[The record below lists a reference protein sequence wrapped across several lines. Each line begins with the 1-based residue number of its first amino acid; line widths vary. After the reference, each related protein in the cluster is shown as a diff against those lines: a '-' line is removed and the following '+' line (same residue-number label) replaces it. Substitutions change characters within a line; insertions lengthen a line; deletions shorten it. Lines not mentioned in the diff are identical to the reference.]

1 MNSRRRTIYL
11 SGPMTGIPDHN
22 YPAFRRAA
30 SFLRSQGHEV
40 YSPAEYWT
48 GPRDVFPLRKA
59 MADFSAHICLVADT
73 IALLPGWG
81 RSKGVAAE
89 LALANACGLDV
100 LELSESEIGGG
111 EG

>member
-1 MNSRRRTIYL
+1 MA
-11 SGPMTGIPDHN
+11 GIPDHN

-30 SFLRSQGHEV
+30 SFLRAQGHEV

-48 GPRDVFPLRKA
+48 GHLDVFPLRQV
-59 MADFSAHICLVADT
+59 ADFSAHICLVADT

-89 LALANACGLDV
+89 LALAKACGLDV
-100 LELSESEIGGG
+100 LHLMGDEF
-111 EG
+111 